1 VKSMMETMDEGYHLH
16 HRKNGR
22 PMWNAATGRIQ
33 EGIGHYKWKLRPDGA
48 MEVESNNP
56 YPCAFDKGMLFGGLR
71 RLHAVGSVVHDDAQ
85 PCRKRGHPSCVYVVK
100 G

>member
-1 VKSMMETMDEGYHLH
+1 MDAGYHLH

-22 PMWNAATGRIQ
+22 PMWNSATGRIK
-33 EGIGHYKWKLRPDGA
+33 EGIGHYRWKPRPDGTV
-48 MEVESNNP
+48 EVESNNP

-71 RLHAVGSVVHDDAQ
+71 RLHAVGSILHDETQ
-85 PCRKRGHPSCVYVVK
+85 PCRKRGHASCVYVVK